1 MFRIHVEQQ
10 LRAPAAKVWEVV
22 QDFGSHHKF
31 NHLIEHARITNG
43 IALGPGAERE
53 VQLYDGS
60 LMRQRI
66 IDFQPGQSMAIEVI
80 ESDHWIRH
88 HLIEIAVRPRP
99 GHACTLA
106 YRISYQA
113 PFGVLGFP
121 IGLFYKIVLRS
132 RYNHVLRGVERYVN
146 TGLAGRPPG

>member
-1 MFRIHVEQQ
+1 MFSIRVEQQ

-22 QDFGSHHKF
+22 QDFGSHHRF

-43 IALGPGAERE
+43 IPLGPGSERE
-53 VQLYDGS
+53 VKLYDGS

-80 ESDHWIRH
+80 ETDHWIRH
-88 HLIEIAVRPRP
+88 HLIEIAVQARKDDT
-99 GHACTLA
+99 CTLA
-106 YRISYQA
+106 YRVSYQA

-121 IGLFYKIVLRS
+121 IGLFYKTVLRS

-146 TGLAGRPPG
+146 TGLADRLPG